1 MKSILVMVLVL
12 GGILFAGVFGMARD
26 VDQAADV
33 AQLETATF
41 AGGCFWCVEE
51 AFDKV
56 DGVTSTVSGYIGGRT
71 KNPTYK
77 QVSAGGTGHA
87 EAVQVT
93 YDPAVVSYETLLN
106 VFWRNIDPTDAG
118 GQFCDRG
125 DSYRSAIFYH
135 GDHQQRLAEASK
147 QALQRSKPFAEPV
160 ATEIAPATEFYS
172 AEEYH
177 QDYYQK
183 NPLRYKFY
191 KWNCG
196 REQRLES
203 LWGSKTGG

>member
-1 MKSILVMVLVL
+1 MKILSVVMLAL
-12 GGILFAGVFGMARD
+12 GGILLTAVFGMARD
-26 VDQAADV
+26 ADRPAAAV
-33 AQLETATF
+33 QLETATF

-56 DGVTSTVSGYIGGRT
+56 EGVTSTVSGYIGGRT

-77 QVSAGGTGHA
+77 QVTAGGTGHA

-106 VFWRNIDPTDAG
+106 VFWHNIDPTDAG

-135 GDHQQRLAEASK
+135 GDSQKRLAEASK
-147 QALQRSKPFAEPV
+147 QALQQSKTFDGPV
-160 ATEIAPATEFYS
+160 ATEIVPATEFYS

-196 REQRLES
+196 RAQRLES
-203 LWGSKTGG
+203 LWGSKAGD